1 MHFHHITSVVFAAVV
16 LAVGVS
22 ADALATET
30 ETIRFNLRQD
40 PNDPSS
46 AIIRTIDLDLES
58 QEVDGNDVGWAVVS
72 LKVSELDANGQATQV
87 WIDAAP
93 FVDSTD
99 GLWWIEHA
107 DPLDPHRSEF
117 VMPPL
122 LEGVAAAEDPADP
135 DLDYSIEGVTYN
147 APPEPPF
154 EVTAALDYTFTPTDT
169 GVPVSTVLA
178 AATEIHPDD
187 EPPIG

>member
-1 MHFHHITSVVFAAVV
+1 MHFRHITSVVFAAVV

-30 ETIRFNLRQD
+30 DSIRFNLRQD

-58 QEVDGNDVGWAVVS
+58 HEVDGNDVGWAVVS
-72 LKVSELDANGQATQV
+72 VKISELDANSQATRV
-87 WIDAAP
+87 WVDAAP
-93 FVDSTD
+93 FVGSPD

-107 DPLDPHRSEF
+107 DPLNPQRSEF
-117 VMPPL
+117 TMPPL
-122 LEGVAAAEDPADP
+122 LRGVVPAEDPADP
-135 DLDYSIEGVTYN
+135 DLDYSIEGAPYN

-178 AATEIHPDD
+178 APTEIHPDD
-187 EPPIG
+187 DPPAG